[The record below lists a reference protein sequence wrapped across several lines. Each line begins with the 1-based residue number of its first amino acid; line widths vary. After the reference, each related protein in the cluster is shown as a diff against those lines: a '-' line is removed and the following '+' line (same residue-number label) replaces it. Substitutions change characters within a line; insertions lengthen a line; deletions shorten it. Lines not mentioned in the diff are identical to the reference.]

1 MPQSTQAHPDFQI
14 SILWSMNILPSGTE
28 SIVPESGQIIWGV
41 ISQAVN
47 SITYTNQTVIYVPVS
62 SYTSDI
68 NYQTNDLSISVVESR
83 TYQK

>member
-1 MPQSTQAHPDFQI
+1 MPQSIQAHPDFQI
-14 SILWSMNILPSGTE
+14 STLWSMNILPSGTE

-47 SITYTNQTVIYVPVS
+47 SITYTNQTVTYVPVS